1 MSDPLIEAEEL
12 LGLLPA
18 AVSRRTLGER
28 LRNAL
33 VELRTSD
40 RQVERIKSSL
50 KIAELTNFG
59 VRPLQREV
67 LTDMVECA
75 ISVGEDLET
84 AQDAEELRK
93 AVFEYTKDLNQSIAT
108 VERSIREHWLTV
120 VAERFQPLLGLGE
133 LLTSMNVPNDLGRR
147 LKQCSQKGRA
157 SGNFNSISDLLSN
170 IESLLD
176 EYEELQKERL
186 HEIGDDEV
194 GDFINAL
201 ADKRATLA
209 MVTDKVHKWLEAHN
223 ALDRLGITTR

>member
-1 MSDPLIEAEEL
+1 MSDALIEAEEL

-40 RQVERIKSSL
+40 RQVERIQTSL

-59 VRPLQREV
+59 VRPHQREV
-67 LTDMVECA
+67 LTDMVDCA
-75 ISVGEDLET
+75 LSVAENLES
-84 AQDAEELRK
+84 AQDAEELRE
-93 AVFEYTKDLNQSIAT
+93 AVFEYTNDLNRSIAT
-108 VERSIREHWLTV
+108 VERSNREHWLTV

-147 LKQCSQKGRA
+147 LKQCSQNGQA
-157 SGNFNSISDLLSN
+157 SGNFTSTKDLLSN

-186 HEIGDDEV
+186 HEIGEDEV

-209 MVTDKVHKWLEAHN
+209 MVTDKVHNWLEAHN

>member
-1 MSDPLIEAEEL
+1 MSDALLEAEEL
-12 LGLLPA
+12 LEQLPA

-28 LRNAL
+28 LGKAL

-40 RQVERIKSSL
+40 RQVERMKDSL
-50 KIAELTNFG
+50 KIAELTKFG
-59 VRPLQREV
+59 VRHHQREV
-67 LTDMVECA
+67 LTDMVDCA
-75 ISVGEDLET
+75 LSVGEDLEK

-93 AVFEYTKDLNQSIAT
+93 AVFEYTNDLNRSIAA

-133 LLTSMNVPNDLGRR
+133 LLSSMNVPNDLGQR
-147 LKQCSQKGRA
+147 LKQCGQKGQA
-157 SGNFNSISDLLSN
+157 SANAGSTKDLLSS
-170 IESLLD
+170 IEDLLE
-176 EYEELQKERL
+176 EYEDLQEEREQ
-186 HEIGDDEV
+186 EIGEDEV

-209 MVTDKVHKWLEAHN
+209 MVTAKVREWLEDHD

>member
-147 LKQCSQKGRA
+147 LKQCSQKGQA

>member
-1 MSDPLIEAEEL
+1 MSDALIEAEEL

-33 VELRTSD
+33 AELRNSD
-40 RQVERIKSSL
+40 RQVERIKVSL
-50 KIAELTNFG
+50 KIAELTDFG
-59 VRPLQREV
+59 VRPHQREV
-67 LTDMVECA
+67 LTDMVDCA
-75 ISVGEDLET
+75 ISVGQDLER
-84 AQDAEELRK
+84 AQDAEDLRK

-108 VERSIREHWLTV
+108 VERSIREHWLRV

-133 LLTSMNVPNDLGRR
+133 LLASMNVPNDLGQR
-147 LKQCSQKGRA
+147 LKQCSQKGQA
-157 SGNFNSISDLLSN
+157 SGNLGSINELLSN

-186 HEIGDDEV
+186 HEIGEDEV

-209 MVTDKVHKWLEAHN
+209 MVTDKVHKWLEDHN